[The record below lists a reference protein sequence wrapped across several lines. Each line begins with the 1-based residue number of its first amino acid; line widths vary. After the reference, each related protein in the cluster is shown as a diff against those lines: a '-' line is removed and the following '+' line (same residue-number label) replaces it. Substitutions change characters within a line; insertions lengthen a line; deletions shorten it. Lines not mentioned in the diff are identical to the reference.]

1 MSLIQINVPS
11 DIKEKADK
19 AFSRSGL
26 TTPMAM
32 KILITQVANSGHTP
46 FDNLFTKSAY
56 KEYSEEV
63 SRAMIREE
71 AMEYGFIPDTA
82 KVWTGDFDDETLE
95 ILGLTREEL
104 ESDV

>member
-32 KILITQVANSGHTP
+32 KILITQVANSNHTP
-46 FDNLFTKSAY
+46 FDDLFITPAY
-56 KEYSEEV
+56 KNFAEEV
-63 SRAMIREE
+63 SRAMVREE

-82 KVWTGDFDDETLE
+82 KTWTGDFDDETLK

-104 ESDV
+104 ADDV